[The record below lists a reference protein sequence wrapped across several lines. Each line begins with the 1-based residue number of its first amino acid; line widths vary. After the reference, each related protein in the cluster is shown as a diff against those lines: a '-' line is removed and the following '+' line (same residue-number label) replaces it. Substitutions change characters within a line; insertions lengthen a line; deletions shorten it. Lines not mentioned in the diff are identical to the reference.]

1 MKTSS
6 ASNKLKKAAIKTG
19 VVALWLLLWFLLSKI
34 IGSEFLF
41 PTPVAVITR
50 LFELIKTEAFL
61 KSCLFSVLRICTGC
75 ILGIT
80 AGSLLGFLTFFVKPA
95 KEILTP
101 LLTVIKSTPVASFI
115 ILLLVFFR
123 RDEITVI
130 VAGLLVT
137 PILWANTQ
145 SGLASADTKL
155 LEMSKIYNFS
165 VLKKMRYIYL
175 PVLKNSFS
183 AGCSTAIGFSWKAG
197 ISAEVIA
204 SPVLAIGTAI
214 YKAKIELEYV
224 DLFAWTLTV
233 IILSLLVEKGL
244 TALIG
249 RKNNGN

>member
-1 MKTSS
+1 MKAFSES
-6 ASNKLKKAAIKTG
+6 AKLKKAAIKTG
-19 VVALWLLLWFLLSKI
+19 VVALWLLLWFLLSKA

-41 PTPVAVITR
+41 PTPVAVVTR

-75 ILGIT
+75 IIGIFT
-80 AGSLLGFLTFFVKPA
+80 GSLLGFLTYFVKPA
-95 KEILTP
+95 NEILSP

-115 ILLLVFFR
+115 ILLLVFFK

-130 VAGLLVT
+130 VSCLLVI
-137 PILWANTQ
+137 PILWANTK
-145 SGLASADTKL
+145 SGLASADKKL
-155 LEMSKIYNFS
+155 LEMSKLYHFS
-165 VLKKMRYIYL
+165 TLKKLRFIYL
-175 PVLKNSFS
+175 PALKSSFS

-204 SPVLAIGTAI
+204 NPVWAIGTAI
-214 YKAKIELEYV
+214 YKAKIELEYI